1 MVLKLSRSC
10 IGPEIVTEVD
20 AVAAKEV
27 FVPDLVDVFQVS
39 SPCDVNLAL
48 VD

>member
-1 MVLKLSRSC
+1 MVLELSRFRV
-10 IGPEIVTEVD
+10 GPEIAMEVD

-48 VD
+48 VN